1 MANIFELEADL
12 VALEALLSEEASVDE
27 SGEINAQLAQWLEES
42 EGNFADKV
50 EGYCGLMGTITALAD
65 ARKAEVRRLQELE
78 QEARNKAE
86 RLRKV
91 LREVLIRLGRDKVET
106 ARYKLRLQ
114 KAGGMQPL
122 TIDEFAEMPEQFL
135 QTIKTVD
142 KAAIR
147 AALESGKDLPFAKL
161 EERSTILVIR

>member
-1 MANIFELEADL
+1 MANIFQLEGDI
-12 VALEALLSEEASVDE
+12 VALEALLSEDASVDE
-27 SGEINAQLAQWLEES
+27 NGEINAQLAQWLEES
-42 EGNFADKV
+42 EGNFSDKV
-50 EGYCGLMGTITALAD
+50 EGYCGLMATFTALAD

-78 QEARNKAE
+78 QQARNNAE

-91 LREVLIRLGRDKVET
+91 LREVLMRLGRDKVET

-114 KAGGMQPL
+114 KAGGQQPM
-122 TIDEFAEMPEQFL
+122 TIDEFAEMPEQFM

-147 AALESGKDLPFAKL
+147 AALESGKELPFAKL
-161 EERSTILVIR
+161 EERSTILVIK